1 MSDVINSSGFGT
13 LSGSLAAPSRV
24 MTITGGKNFVTIANL
39 DATNWVHVKADT
51 DPGPYKV
58 ALPGTTATIAIGP
71 PSAPNV
77 RNVIGFAQPP
87 NGSGGGATVV
97 IALAADKLI

>member
-1 MSDVINSSGFGT
+1 MADVINSMGFGT
-13 LSGSLAAPSRV
+13 LSGSLASPSTI
-24 MTITGGKNFVTIANL
+24 MTITGGKNFVTLANL
-39 DATNWVHVKADT
+39 DTTNWVHAKADS

-58 ALPGTTATIAIGP
+58 ALPGTTLTIAIGP

-77 RNVIGFAQPP
+77 RNVKGFAQPP